1 MLPAFNTVRFPRPF
15 HTSCP
20 HALARRSQTPHLQVR
35 KLCALG
41 EPGPAPRLVLLDI
54 PDGGAFYAADEGAAA
69 DAAGVR
75 AFLAAYAA
83 KTLARQQLSRG

>member
-1 MLPAFNTVRFPRPF
+1 MRN
-15 HTSCP
+15 
-20 HALARRSQTPHLQVR
+20 
-35 KLCALG
+35 LCALG

-83 KTLARQQLSRG
+83 KTLAPASSLAAAEASQDEAPCGLRTVKAVCKELAA